1 LRCTSRKIDSGRIGH
16 FPTISRGDGIDRY
29 VSLRLFAR
37 PAIYENDLLERE
49 GGQRGFEDS
58 CGEGHFLSGVNGM
71 RLRDAL
77 EMFLLSA
84 VWGASFILI
93 KLAGADLPPVWVAV
107 GRLAFGSAFLWIAL
121 KVGRHKLPPLRLLP
135 PLIVVA
141 ILNNAIPF
149 CFFPWGELTV
159 PSSIAAILNATTPIW
174 ALLLGIVLGTAR
186 ATRLT
191 SVGVA
196 LGFLGVLGVV
206 YGHTAGITGGTASG
220 GYLRGV
226 VVITV
231 ASFSYAAG
239 AVAAK
244 RWLQGVEPVVIA
256 TFQLTLAGVLLLPLA
271 VFGSHPAALH
281 WQSAAAVIV
290 LGVLGSGLAYLLFF
304 RLLATI
310 SPTRTVAVTYLLPIW
325 GLFWGFIAGEEIRWT
340 ALAGVAVVL
349 AGLILLNLKTEPKPV
364 AEAADS
370 SESCV
375 AENA

>member
-1 LRCTSRKIDSGRIGH
+1 
-16 FPTISRGDGIDRY
+16 
-29 VSLRLFAR
+29 
-37 PAIYENDLLERE
+37 
-49 GGQRGFEDS
+49 
-58 CGEGHFLSGVNGM
+58 M
-71 RLRDAL
+71 RLRDII

-93 KLAGADLPPVWVAV
+93 KLAGDDLPPVWVAV

-121 KVGRHKLPPLRLLP
+121 ALGRHKLPPLRLLP
-135 PLIVVA
+135 PLLVVA
-141 ILNNAIPF
+141 VLNNAIPF
-149 CFFPWGELTV
+149 CLFPWGERTV

-174 ALLLGIVLGTAR
+174 ALLLGLVFGTAR

-191 SVGVA
+191 SIGVA

-206 YGHTAGITGGTASG
+206 YGHASGIAPGTSSG
-220 GYLRGV
+220 GYLVGV
-226 VVITV
+226 IVIAA

-256 TFQLTLAGVLLLPLA
+256 TFQLTLAGLVLLPLA
-271 VFGSHPAALH
+271 AFGPHPSALH
-281 WQSAAAVIV
+281 LKSILAVTV

-310 SPTRTVAVTYLLPIW
+310 SSTRTVAVTYLLPIW

-349 AGLILLNLKTEPKPV
+349 AGLILLNLKTEPKSIAV
-364 AEAADS
+364 SSAEPCAAE
-370 SESCV
+370 ES
-375 AENA
+375 

>member
-1 LRCTSRKIDSGRIGH
+1 
-16 FPTISRGDGIDRY
+16 
-29 VSLRLFAR
+29 
-37 PAIYENDLLERE
+37 
-49 GGQRGFEDS
+49 
-58 CGEGHFLSGVNGM
+58 M
-71 RLRDAL
+71 RLRDII
-77 EMFLLSA
+77 EMFMLSA

-93 KLAGADLPPVWVAV
+93 KLAGDDLPPVWVAV

-121 KVGRHKLPPLRLLP
+121 ALGRHKLPPLRLLP
-135 PLIVVA
+135 PLLVVA
-141 ILNNAIPF
+141 VLNNAIPF
-149 CFFPWGELTV
+149 CFFPWGERTV

-174 ALLLGIVLGTAR
+174 ALLLGLVFGTAR

-206 YGHTAGITGGTASG
+206 YGHASGIAAGTSSG
-220 GYLRGV
+220 GYLLGV
-226 VVITV
+226 VVIAV

-256 TFQLTLAGVLLLPLA
+256 AFQLTLAGLVLLPLA
-271 VFGSHPAALH
+271 AFGPHPSALH
-281 WQSAAAVIV
+281 LKSILAVTV

-310 SPTRTVAVTYLLPIW
+310 SSTRTVAVTYLLPIW

-349 AGLILLNLKTEPKPV
+349 AGLILLNLKTEPKPIAV
-364 AEAADS
+364 SSAAPCAAE
-370 SESCV
+370 ES
-375 AENA
+375 